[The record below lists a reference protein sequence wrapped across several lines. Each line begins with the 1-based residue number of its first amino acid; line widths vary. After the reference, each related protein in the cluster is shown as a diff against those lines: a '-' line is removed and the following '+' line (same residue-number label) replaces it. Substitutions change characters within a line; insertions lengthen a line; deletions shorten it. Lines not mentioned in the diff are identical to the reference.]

1 MTINTQTNVV
11 VAQGNGATNPFSY
24 NFLIPLAADA
34 EVIYTDATGASTI
47 LNPAQYTITGI
58 GNPNGGTVTYPIV
71 GSPIASGTTLTI
83 ARILPLVQAT
93 TLSNQGNQYPTATEG
108 ALDYEMMALQQVS
121 NQSGRALVAPITDA
135 TAPGPL
141 PGIAQRANSFLGF
154 DGSGNPIAGAVSGAP
169 VSTAM
174 QPVVAAATV
183 AAALALLGGVSIS
196 ALVNWTAV
204 ADANAALGVGL
215 YTYTWTTLTASRTA
229 TLRAASAYTPGQ
241 QIIIEDGSGNAS
253 PAILIT
259 AIINPA
265 PGTDTIVGAST
276 VSSANGRLVLVCDGI
291 SKFYGYRLPST
302 GTLAGQSVA
311 LDSAA
316 KLPAVDGSQLTG
328 IASPIVP
335 PGGRLTLTTATPVL
349 TSTVLGATSILYSP
363 YTSQFVPIYNG
374 TAMVMTDI
382 GGELTNILA
391 NSATG
396 KAGPAAAANNSNYDL
411 FVWND
416 AGTPRLTRGPLW
428 TSDTARG
435 TGAGTTELVRVKGVW
450 LNAND
455 ITNGPLAQRGTYV
468 GTVRTNGAA
477 TVDYQFGALGANG
490 TAGIIGVWNA
500 YNRVNISM
508 FVQDSTDSWAYSTP
522 TIRAANAS
530 NTMRVSFISGLAEDG
545 ISAQYSAAASHSTT
559 SATSIAT
566 SGVGYDSTSAI
577 AAGSV
582 TGKYSASL
590 AGAFGQSIANLI
602 KASDL
607 GFHFVQALEHAAAAG
622 AWTWYGDNG
631 APTTFQSGLNFNFRA

>member
-34 EVIYTDATGASTI
+34 EVIYTDATGASTT

-58 GNPNGGTVTYPIV
+58 GNPAGGTVTYPIV
-71 GSPIASGTTLTI
+71 GSPIANGTSLTI

-93 TLSNQGNQYPTATEG
+93 TLSNQGNQYPAATEG

-154 DGSGNPIAGAVSGAP
+154 DGSGNPIAGAVSSAP

-229 TLRAASAYTPGQ
+229 TLRAASTYTPGQ

-276 VSSANGRLVLVCDGI
+276 VSSANGRLFLICDGV

-302 GTLAGQSVA
+302 GTAAGQLVA

-316 KLPAVDGSQLTG
+316 KLPAVDGSNLTNLPIPTQLWPLGTINGLTISRASATTFGIATG
-328 IASPIVP
+328 IARNDD
-335 PGGRLTLTTATPVL
+335 GGTGFNMTLASAFTKSLSAWAVGSGNGGLDTGAVAAS
-349 TSTVLGATSILYSP
+349 TSYHVHQIRRDSDGLIDILYSLSP
-363 YTSQFVPIYNG
+363 
-374 TAMVMTDI
+374 TAPTMPGGWTARRRI
-382 GGELTNILA
+382 GSILTNGSSQIIAFSQVGDEFLLDAAVVDA
-391 NSATG
+391 N
-396 KAGPAAAANNSNYDL
+396 AANPGTGPVSRPLSVPTGVQVIAIADGGVYGGTNVNCSCTFSSLDVSAQAPQNPLTAALTGFNS
-411 FVWND
+411 VATTAATWNFTALRIRTNTSGQIRSQLWVSGAAD
-416 AGTPRLTRGPLW
+416 RVGIITRGW
-428 TSDTARG
+428 IDSRG
-435 TGAGTTELVRVKGVW
+435 K
-450 LNAND
+450 
-455 ITNGPLAQRGTYV
+455 
-468 GTVRTNGAA
+468 
-477 TVDYQFGALGANG
+477 
-490 TAGIIGVWNA
+490 
-500 YNRVNISM
+500 
-508 FVQDSTDSWAYSTP
+508 
-522 TIRAANAS
+522 
-530 NTMRVSFISGLAEDG
+530 
-545 ISAQYSAAASHSTT
+545 
-559 SATSIAT
+559 
-566 SGVGYDSTSAI
+566 
-577 AAGSV
+577 
-582 TGKYSASL
+582 
-590 AGAFGQSIANLI
+590 
-602 KASDL
+602 
-607 GFHFVQALEHAAAAG
+607 
-622 AWTWYGDNG
+622 
-631 APTTFQSGLNFNFRA
+631 

>member
-58 GNPNGGTVTYPIV
+58 GNPAGGTVTYPIV
-71 GSPIASGTTLTI
+71 GSPIANGTSLTI

-93 TLSNQGNQYPTATEG
+93 TLSNQGNQYPAATEG

-154 DGSGNPIAGAVSGAP
+154 DSLGNPIAGAVSGAP

-204 ADANAALGVGL
+204 ADANAALGAGL

-265 PGTDTIVGAST
+265 PGTDTIVGASA
-276 VSSANGRLVLVCDGI
+276 VSSANGRLFLICDGV

-311 LDSAA
+311 LDSAG
-316 KLPAVDGSQLTG
+316 KLPAVDGSQLTNLPIPTPLWPLGAINGLTLSRASATTFG
-328 IASPIVP
+328 IATGIARNEDGGTGFNMTLASAFTKSLSAWAVGSGNGGLDTGAVAATTSYHVHLIRKDSDGSIDVLYSLSFAAPTM
-335 PGGRLTLTTATPVL
+335 PGGYTARRRI
-349 TSTVLGATSILYSP
+349 GSILTNGS
-363 YTSQFVPIYNG
+363 SQIIAFSQVGDEFLLDAAVVDANDVNPGTGVVTKAVSVPTGGKFILIADGGFFGG
-374 TAMVMTDI
+374 TTTFAGCAFSSLDVSAQAPQNSNTASLTGFNSI
-382 GGELTNILA
+382 GGQVVSTWNFTSLRIRTNT
-391 NSATG
+391 SAQIRYQLSASG
-396 KAGPAAAANNSNYDL
+396 AADR
-411 FVWND
+411 V
-416 AGTPRLTRGPLW
+416 GIVTRGW
-428 TSDTARG
+428 IDSRG
-435 TGAGTTELVRVKGVW
+435 K
-450 LNAND
+450 
-455 ITNGPLAQRGTYV
+455 
-468 GTVRTNGAA
+468 
-477 TVDYQFGALGANG
+477 
-490 TAGIIGVWNA
+490 
-500 YNRVNISM
+500 
-508 FVQDSTDSWAYSTP
+508 
-522 TIRAANAS
+522 
-530 NTMRVSFISGLAEDG
+530 
-545 ISAQYSAAASHSTT
+545 
-559 SATSIAT
+559 
-566 SGVGYDSTSAI
+566 
-577 AAGSV
+577 
-582 TGKYSASL
+582 
-590 AGAFGQSIANLI
+590 
-602 KASDL
+602 
-607 GFHFVQALEHAAAAG
+607 
-622 AWTWYGDNG
+622 
-631 APTTFQSGLNFNFRA
+631 